1 MSPVT
6 FEDMSR
12 HVATFGDICL
22 ICLLKSEDI
31 RHVLKICRDMS
42 KTYPTKDAAYADLPA
57 MIGQYDQDPE
67 SDSES
72 EDKDEDDPLNLPS
85 SSFG

>member
-1 MSPVT
+1 
-6 FEDMSR
+6 
-12 HVATFGDICL
+12 
-22 ICLLKSEDI
+22 
-31 RHVLKICRDMS
+31 MS

>member
-1 MSPVT
+1 M
-6 FEDMSR
+6 
-12 HVATFGDICL
+12 L
-22 ICLLKSEDI
+22 
-31 RHVLKICRDMS
+31 
-42 KTYPTKDAAYADLPA
+42 DAAYADLPA